1 MVTFFSYF
9 LPMSIRS
16 EIESLML
23 LMEDPDPFVQE
34 QVHLRFQ
41 ELGEQAVPLLDQIRV
56 ESKDKDEKKRIK
68 DVLHQLTFETL
79 KEEFAELLSE
89 GIQNRSQLEKAV
101 LLLARF
107 GNPTLRTSEYVKTL
121 DHFADMI
128 RPNLRYKRNE
138 RDKMQIL
145 MKFIFEDL
153 NFKGDNKNYHDPAN
167 GFIDQ
172 VIDRRKGL
180 PIALSLVAMFI
191 ARRLQ
196 LPIFGVNMP
205 IHFMLTFVGA
215 QEEQLIDP
223 YDQGAEVSYDQCYFF
238 LKKNNVTPRPEHFKM
253 AADIDILTR
262 CIRNLMHSYER
273 SEDAYRVEDLK
284 NLLAMVEQ
292 STAS

>member
-1 MVTFFSYF
+1 
-9 LPMSIRS
+9 MSIRS
-16 EIESLML
+16 EIESLMF

-128 RPNLRYKRNE
+128 RPSLRYKRNE

-292 STAS
+292 STAP

>member
-1 MVTFFSYF
+1 MF
-9 LPMSIRS
+9 
-16 EIESLML
+16 

-128 RPNLRYKRNE
+128 RPSLRYKRNE

-167 GFIDQ
+167 GFLDQ

-196 LPIFGVNMP
+196 LPVFGVNMP

-273 SEDAYRVEDLK
+273 SEDAHRVEDLK
-284 NLLAMVEQ
+284 NLLALVEQ

>member
-1 MVTFFSYF
+1 
-9 LPMSIRS
+9 MSTRS
-16 EIESLML
+16 EIESLMF

-41 ELGEQAVPLLDQIRV
+41 ELGDQAVPLLDQIRV
-56 ESKDKDEKKRIK
+56 ESKDKDKKKRIRE
-68 DVLHQLTFETL
+68 VLHQLTFETL
-79 KEEFAELLSE
+79 KEEFAELVSE
-89 GIQNRSQLEKAV
+89 GIQNRGQLEKAV

-107 GNPTLRTSEYVKTL
+107 GNPTLRTSIYEKTL

-128 RPNLRYKRNE
+128 RPSLRYKRNE
-138 RDKMQIL
+138 REKMQIL

-172 VIDRRKGL
+172 VIERRKGL
-180 PIALSLVAMFI
+180 PISLSLVAMFI
-191 ARRLQ
+191 ARRLD
-196 LPIFGVNMP
+196 LPVFGVNMP
-205 IHFMLTFVGA
+205 IHFMLTFVGS

-253 AADIDILTR
+253 AADVDILTR

-273 SEDAYRVEDLK
+273 SNDPHRVEDLK
-284 NLLAMVEQ
+284 SLLALIEQ

>member
-1 MVTFFSYF
+1 MF
-9 LPMSIRS
+9 
-16 EIESLML
+16 

-128 RPNLRYKRNE
+128 RPSLRYKRNE

-167 GFIDQ
+167 GFLDQ

-196 LPIFGVNMP
+196 LPVFGVNMP

-273 SEDAYRVEDLK
+273 SEDVHRVEDLK
-284 NLLAMVEQ
+284 NLLALVEQ

>member
-16 EIESLML
+16 EIESLMF

-68 DVLHQLTFETL
+68 EVLHQLTFETL

-128 RPNLRYKRNE
+128 RPSLRYKRIE
-138 RDKMQIL
+138 RNKMQIL